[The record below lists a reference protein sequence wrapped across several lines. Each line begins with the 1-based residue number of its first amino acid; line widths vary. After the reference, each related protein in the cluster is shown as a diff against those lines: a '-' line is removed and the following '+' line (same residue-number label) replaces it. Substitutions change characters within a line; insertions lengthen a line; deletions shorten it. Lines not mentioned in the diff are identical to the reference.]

1 MLKGIIATEYPPAR
15 VAAIKE
21 SHEDSIRLF
30 TKHFEAYKP
39 TRTCLMCIMRPPEHT
54 LPCKHTICEVCIKRY
69 GKLDTDGFR
78 LIESCY
84 FCGTPTNG
92 AKFRFR
98 PDTKSLKVLGIDGGG
113 VKAVAPLRL
122 LELIEK
128 ITEPLLKN
136 YHVQNH
142 FDVAYGTSSGNMAY
156 GIYAWSHCANDRL
169 GGLAVLAMFQKGLGP
184 KDCIQ
189 IFQRL
194 AQKAFRGRYPHA
206 CFLVKVVS
214 YLHSI
219 WAGSIY
225 PSEDIQNA
233 LEEQFGRES
242 TLHDYSPA
250 TARGAKV
257 GVTMTGVLGGNFIAT
272 NFNRSIPDGILHC
285 QLALPSKTAGEIKVC
300 DA

>member
-1 MLKGIIATEYPPAR
+1 
-15 VAAIKE
+15 
-21 SHEDSIRLF
+21 
-30 TKHFEAYKP
+30 
-39 TRTCLMCIMRPPEHT
+39 MCIMRPPEHT
-54 LPCKHTICEVCIKRY
+54 LPCKHTLCETCIKRH
-69 GKLDTDGFR
+69 GKLDTRGFR
-78 LIESCY
+78 IVESCY

-92 AKFRFR
+92 ARFRFR

-122 LELIEK
+122 LELIEE
-128 ITEPLLKN
+128 ITRPFLKD
-136 YHVQNH
+136 YHVPNH
-142 FDVAYGTSSGNMAY
+142 FDVAYGTSSGNPAH
-156 GIYAWSHCANDRL
+156 GRYALTHCANVRS
-169 GGLAVLAMFQKGLGP
+169 GGLAVLAMFQNGLGP

-189 IFQRL
+189 VFLRL
-194 AQKAFRGRYPHA
+194 ARKAFRGRYPHS
-206 CFLVKVVS
+206 CFLIKVVS

-219 WAGSIY
+219 WAGSVY
-225 PSEDIQNA
+225 PSEDIQDA

-272 NFNRSIPDGILHC
+272 NFNRWCPDGVLHC
-285 QLALPSKTAGEIKVC
+285 KLALPSKKAGEIKVC